1 MTRII
6 INTLCREE
14 ITKCYNPVSTA
25 CCHCFLSEP
34 PTYDTES
41 RSHTPNPGAGDL
53 GDQSYPPP
61 NICTRRGKQDWL
73 TLQAFVGGFFFFP
86 SLFTPFHVTPPLFAT
101 RLVLGSA
108 VFQCWCR
115 RRLKC
120 VSCFVWPSEVAE
132 AAVLLDFGSS
142 ASDKSGTVSRL

>member
-1 MTRII
+1 MKLYIHWSGQHEMTRII

-73 TLQAFVGGFFFFP
+73 TLQAFVGGFFFFSF
-86 SLFTPFHVTPPLFAT
+86 SLHSFPRHATPFRHSTSARFGRFSMLVSPAT
-101 RLVLGSA
+101 QVRF
-108 VFQCWCR
+108 VFR
-115 RRLKC
+115 
-120 VSCFVWPSEVAE
+120 VAE
-132 AAVLLDFGSS
+132 WSGGSCS
-142 ASDKSGTVSRL
+142 PAWLRQ